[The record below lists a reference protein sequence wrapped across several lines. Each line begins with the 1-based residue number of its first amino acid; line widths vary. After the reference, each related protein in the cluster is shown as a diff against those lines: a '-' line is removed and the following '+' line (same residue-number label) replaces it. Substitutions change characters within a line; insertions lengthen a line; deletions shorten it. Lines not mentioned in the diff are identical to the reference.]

1 MRRNL
6 IILSLIATTIPA
18 GLALADDISFPAR
31 KAGEWQIK
39 MTPETAGA
47 VPAMTM
53 QLCLDAATDAEMMQT
68 GLSVKKDIC
77 PEMNM
82 TRDGDTIVIDAK
94 CNLGVMKTTSHTV
107 ISGDFQSAYTMN
119 ITSDIEGAP
128 KGMPAHSEM
137 TQEATWVGECPAGMV
152 PGDMIMPGGRKI
164 NVKTLKAMMGGKG

>member
-6 IILSLIATTIPA
+6 IVLSLIATAIPA

-47 VPAMTM
+47 VPSMTM
-53 QLCLDAATDAEMMQT
+53 QLCLDAATDAEMMQV
-68 GLSVKKDIC
+68 GLSMKKDIC
-77 PEMNM
+77 PEMTM
-82 TRDGDTIVIDAK
+82 THDGDAIVIDAK
-94 CNLGVMKTTSHTV
+94 CNLGAMKTTSHTV
-107 ISGDFQSAYTMN
+107 ISGDFQSAYAMK

-128 KGMPAHSEM
+128 KGMPAHSVM
-137 TQEATWVGECPAGMV
+137 TQDASWVGECPAGMA

-164 NVKTLKAMMGGKG
+164 NVKALTKMLGKG